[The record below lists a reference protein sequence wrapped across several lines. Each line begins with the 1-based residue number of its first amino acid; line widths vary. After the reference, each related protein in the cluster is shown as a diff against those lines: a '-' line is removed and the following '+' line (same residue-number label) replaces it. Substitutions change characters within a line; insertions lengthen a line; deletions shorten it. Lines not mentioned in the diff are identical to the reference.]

1 MDTKRHAPLGRRR
14 VHLRPNQTHSRS
26 HAHLG
31 RARRPLGDIYV
42 SDHADTRQG
51 GRFRWLVS
59 TCLAAAV
66 GVLAILVVI
75 AGSTDTQE
83 TDGGM
88 FSSLQRVRNAPLATF
103 QLPSARVDGLRWA
116 IPKTDRLLIPSGAM
130 ATKFVILDPIR
141 QRRGS
146 REYILNKPYARLVA
160 RLAPIS
166 KAEAQSI
173 PPFNPFK
180 LYANTTPLDAAE
192 PSEDGQQDAVV
203 KIVELLGGAIPSEDG
218 QELGVEEVADV
229 VSRVQAAAE
238 EPAQLRPGFPADA
251 PGGAAGDAIASARS
265 ASEPPPPNTSVL
277 AKSVLETDDSDDLA
291 GREVRVIKAVRGDTL
306 ARLLL
311 RQGAETWQA
320 RAMTDA
326 SRNAL
331 SEGTLQP
338 GQEVHITLVPS
349 VMRAN
354 RMEPIRVSV
363 FGEGHDHKVTVTR
376 NAAGEFVASASP
388 IDERAIRAEVADD
401 EQPQASSLYASL
413 HHTAA
418 RQGLPPEVILQ
429 ILKVHAYETDF
440 RQRVR
445 AGDGFEFFFDVKDDD
460 RGIEGSFG
468 ELLATAVTSAG
479 ETHRFYRF
487 RTADGVVDYYD
498 EQGNTSRK
506 FLMRRP
512 VRGEDVRLT
521 SGFGVRRHPF
531 LQVPKM
537 HTGVDWAC
545 ATGTPIM
552 AAGSGVIEEA
562 GRKGE
567 YGNYVRI
574 RHANGY
580 KTAYGHMS
588 RFASGVSE
596 GVKVRQGQIIG
607 YVGTSGMSSGPHVHF
622 EVLVNSSFV
631 DPMSIQ
637 VPRERQL
644 TGRQIADF
652 QKERARID
660 DLARRNPVSARVAT
674 ASGRQQQGIRQ

>member
-1 MDTKRHAPLGRRR
+1 MDIKRHAPLGRRR
-14 VHLRPNQTHSRS
+14 LHLRLNQRQ
-26 HAHLG
+26 G
-31 RARRPLGDIYV
+31 RWHGHPERRAEGDIYV

-83 TDGGM
+83 TAGGM
-88 FSSLQRVRNAPLATF
+88 LSSLQRARDASLGSL
-103 QLPSARVDGLRWA
+103 QLPTAYVDGLRWA

-130 ATKFVILDPIR
+130 ATKFVILDAMR
-141 QRRGS
+141 QRRGN
-146 REYILNKPYARLVA
+146 RDYILNKPYARLVA
-160 RLAPIS
+160 RLAPVT
-166 KAEAQSI
+166 KAEAQRI

-192 PSEDGQQDAVV
+192 PSADGQQDAVV
-203 KIVELLGGAIPSEDG
+203 KIVDLLGGVMPNEDG
-218 QELGVEEVADV
+218 QELTVEEVAEA
-229 VSRVQAAAE
+229 VSRVQAAAQ
-238 EPAQLRPGFPADA
+238 EPGLRPGFPADSA
-251 PGGAAGDAIASARS
+251 PPGDALASAKS
-265 ASEPPPPNTSVL
+265 TSEPPPPNTSDL
-277 AKSVLETDDSDDLA
+277 PKTVLEAEDPADDLA
-291 GREVRVIKAVRGDTL
+291 GREVRVIRAQRGDTL
-306 ARLLL
+306 VRILQRL
-311 RQGAETWQA
+311 GAESWQA

-326 SRNAL
+326 ARNAL
-331 SEGTLQP
+331 AEGALQP
-338 GQEVHITLVPS
+338 GQEVHVTLVPS
-349 VMRAN
+349 VVHAN
-354 RMEPIRVSV
+354 RMDPVRVSV
-363 FGEGHDHKVTVTR
+363 FGEGHDHKVTVAR
-376 NAAGEFVASASP
+376 NPAGEFVASASP
-388 IDERAIRAEVADD
+388 IDERIINAEVNDS
-401 EQPQASSLYASL
+401 EQTQASSLYASFL
-413 HHTAA
+413 HTAE
-418 RQGLPPEVILQ
+418 RQGVPHDVILQ
-429 ILKVHAYETDF
+429 ILKIHAYETDF

-445 AGDGFEFFFDVKDDD
+445 AGDGFELFFDIKDEDK
-460 RGIEGSFG
+460 GIEGSLG
-468 ELLATAVTSAG
+468 ELLATALTSAG

-487 RTADGVVDYYD
+487 RTSDGAVDYYD

-512 VRGEDVRLT
+512 VRGEDVRIT
-521 SGFGVRRHPF
+521 SGFGVRRHPI

-552 AAGSGVIEEA
+552 AAGSGVIEEV

-567 YGNYVRI
+567 YGNYIRI

-607 YVGTSGMSSGPHVHF
+607 FVGSTGLASGPHVHF
-622 EVLVNSSFV
+622 EVLVNSSYV

-637 VPRERQL
+637 VPREHQL
-644 TGRQIADF
+644 DGKQLAEF
-652 QKERARID
+652 QKERSRID
-660 DLARRNPVSARVAT
+660 ELMRRNPVLARVAT
-674 ASGRQQQGIRQ
+674 AHGQQQ

>member
-14 VHLRPNQTHSRS
+14 VHLQPSRPRARGHDVY
-26 HAHLG
+26 LG
-31 RARRPLGDIYV
+31 RSRQPIGDIYV
-42 SDHADTRQG
+42 SDHADARQG
-51 GRFRWLVS
+51 GRFRWLIS

-88 FSSLQRVRNAPLATF
+88 LSSLQRVRDAPLASF

-130 ATKFVILDPIR
+130 ATKFVILDAMR
-141 QRRGS
+141 QRRGN
-146 REYILNKPYARLVA
+146 RDYILNKPYARLVA
-160 RLAPIS
+160 RLAPIT
-166 KAEAQSI
+166 KAEAQRV

-192 PSEDGQQDAVV
+192 PSEDGQQDAAV
-203 KIVELLGGAIPSEDG
+203 KIVELLGGVIPIEDG
-218 QELGVEEVADV
+218 QELATDEVAEIAT
-229 VSRVQAAAE
+229 RVLAAAE
-238 EPAQLRPGFPADA
+238 EPAALRPGFPADA
-251 PGGAAGDAIASARS
+251 SASAPGDTPAS
-265 ASEPPPPNTSVL
+265 AKTAAEPLAPNTSVL
-277 AKSVLETDDSDDLA
+277 AKSVWESEDPADDLA
-291 GREVRVIKAVRGDTL
+291 GREVRVIKAQRGDTL
-306 ARLLL
+306 ARVLL
-311 RQGAETWQA
+311 RVGAEPWQA
-320 RAMTDA
+320 RAMMDA
-326 SRNAL
+326 ARPAL
-331 SEGTLQP
+331 SDALQP
-338 GQEVHITLVPS
+338 TQEVHVTLVPS
-349 VMRAN
+349 VVRAN

-363 FGEGHDHKVTVTR
+363 FGEGHDHKVTVMR

-388 IDERAIRAEVADD
+388 IDERMIRAEVAED
-401 EQPQASSLYASL
+401 EQQASSLYASL
-413 HHTAA
+413 HYTAEQ
-418 RQGLPPEVILQ
+418 QGIPPDVILQ
-429 ILKVHAYETDF
+429 ILKIHAYETDF

-445 AGDGFEFFFDVKDDD
+445 AGDGFEFFFDVKDEE
-460 RGIEGSFG
+460 RGIEGSLG

-487 RTADGVVDYYD
+487 RTPDGVVDYYD

-512 VRGEDVRLT
+512 VRGEDVRIT
-521 SGFGVRRHPF
+521 SGFGVRRHPI

-567 YGNYVRI
+567 YGNYIRI

-607 YVGTSGMSSGPHVHF
+607 YVGATGLASGPHVHF
-622 EVLVNSSFV
+622 EVLVNSSYV

-637 VPRERQL
+637 VPRERAL
-644 TGRQIADF
+644 SGRQIAEF

-660 DLARRNPVSARVAT
+660 DLMRRNPVSARVAT
-674 ASGRQQQGIRQ
+674 ASGQQQQQQ

>member
-14 VHLRPNQTHSRS
+14 VHLRPNQPHNRS

-31 RARRPLGDIYV
+31 RARRTFGDIYV
-42 SDHADTRQG
+42 SDHADTRQS

-75 AGSTDTQE
+75 AGSTDMQE
-83 TDGGM
+83 TDGSM
-88 FSSLQRVRNAPLATF
+88 LSSLQRVRDAPLASF

-116 IPKTDRLLIPSGAM
+116 VPKTDRLLIPSGAM
-130 ATKFVILDPIR
+130 ATKFVILDAMR
-141 QRRGS
+141 QRRGN
-146 REYILNKPYARLVA
+146 RDYILNKPYARLVA

-166 KAEAQSI
+166 KAEAQNI

-192 PSEDGQQDAVV
+192 PSEDGQQDAAV
-203 KIVELLGGAIPSEDG
+203 KVVELLGGVIPSEDG
-218 QELGVEEVADV
+218 QELGADEVADV
-229 VSRVQAAAE
+229 VARVQSAAE
-238 EPAQLRPGFPADA
+238 EPALLRPGFPADA
-251 PGGAAGDAIASARS
+251 SGQAGDTVVSGRS
-265 ASEPPPPNTSVL
+265 ATEPPPPNTSVL
-277 AKSVLETDDSDDLA
+277 AKSVLEYEDSDDLA
-291 GREVRVIKAVRGDTL
+291 GREVRVIKAQRGDTL
-306 ARLLL
+306 ARILL
-311 RQGAETWQA
+311 RLGAETWQA

-326 SRNAL
+326 ARNAL
-331 SEGTLQP
+331 SEGALQP
-338 GQEVHITLVPS
+338 TQEVHVTLVPS
-349 VMRAN
+349 VIRAN

-388 IDERAIRAEVADD
+388 IDERALRAEVTDE

-413 HHTAA
+413 HHTAE
-418 RQGLPPEVILQ
+418 RQGIPPEVILQ

-445 AGDGFEFFFDVKDDD
+445 AGDGFEFFFDVKDEE
-460 RGIEGSFG
+460 RGIEGSLG

-521 SGFGVRRHPF
+521 SGFVVRRHPF

-622 EVLVNSSFV
+622 EVLVNSSYV

-644 TGRQIADF
+644 AGRQIADF

-660 DLARRNPVSARVAT
+660 DLARRNPISARVAT
-674 ASGRQQQGIRQ
+674 ASGRQQ

>member
-14 VHLRPNQTHSRS
+14 VHLRLDQP
-26 HAHLG
+26 HARWQGHA
-31 RARRPLGDIYV
+31 RARRQAGDIYV

-75 AGSTDTQE
+75 AGSTDTRE
-83 TDGGM
+83 TAGGM
-88 FSSLQRVRNAPLATF
+88 LSSLQRARNASLGSL
-103 QLPSARVDGLRWA
+103 QLPTAHIDGLRWA

-130 ATKFVILDPIR
+130 ATKFVILDAMR
-141 QRRGS
+141 QRRGN
-146 REYILNKPYARLVA
+146 RDYILNKPYARLVA
-160 RLAPIS
+160 RLAPIT
-166 KAEAQSI
+166 KAEAQRI

-180 LYANTTPLDAAE
+180 LYANTTPIDAAE
-192 PSEDGQQDAVV
+192 PAEDGQQDAVV
-203 KIVELLGGAIPSEDG
+203 KIVDLLGGVMPNEDG
-218 QELGVEEVADV
+218 QELATEEVVEAV
-229 VSRVQAAAE
+229 ARLQAAVQD
-238 EPAQLRPGFPADA
+238 PALLRPGMSADA
-251 PGGAAGDAIASARS
+251 GTPGDALVASKS
-265 ASEPPPPNTSVL
+265 AAEPLPPNTSVL
-277 AKSVLETDDSDDLA
+277 PKSVLEAEDPTDDLA
-291 GREVRVIKAVRGDTL
+291 GREVRVVKAQRGDTL
-306 ARLLL
+306 ARLLQRL
-311 RQGAETWQA
+311 GTETWQA

-326 SRNAL
+326 ARNAL
-331 SEGTLQP
+331 SEGALQP
-338 GQEVHITLVPS
+338 GQEVHVTLVPS
-349 VMRAN
+349 VVRAN
-354 RMEPIRVSV
+354 RMDPVRVSV
-363 FGEGHDHKVTVTR
+363 FGEGHDHKVTVAR

-388 IDERAIRAEVADD
+388 IDERMINAEVNDD

-413 HHTAA
+413 LTTAE
-418 RQGLPPEVILQ
+418 RQGVPHDLILQ
-429 ILKVHAYETDF
+429 ILKIHAYETDF

-445 AGDGFEFFFDVKDDD
+445 AGDGFELFFEVKDEDK
-460 RGIEGSFG
+460 GIEGSLG

-487 RTADGVVDYYD
+487 RTSDGVVDFYD

-512 VRGEDVRLT
+512 VRGEDVRIT
-521 SGFGVRRHPF
+521 SGFGVRRHPI

-545 ATGTPIM
+545 AMGTPIM

-567 YGNYVRI
+567 YGNYIRI

-607 YVGTSGMSSGPHVHF
+607 YVGSTGLASGPHVHF
-622 EVLVNSSFV
+622 EVLVNSSYV

-637 VPRERQL
+637 VPREHQL
-644 TGRQIADF
+644 AAKQLADF
-652 QKERARID
+652 QKERLRID
-660 DLARRNPVSARVAT
+660 ELMRRNPVLTRVAT
-674 ASGRQQQGIRQ
+674 ANGQPQ

>member
-14 VHLRPNQTHSRS
+14 VHLRLDQP
-26 HAHLG
+26 HARWQGHA
-31 RARRPLGDIYV
+31 RARRQAGDIYV

-75 AGSTDTQE
+75 AGSTDTRE
-83 TDGGM
+83 TAGGM
-88 FSSLQRVRNAPLATF
+88 LSSLQRARNASLGSL
-103 QLPSARVDGLRWA
+103 QLPTAHIDGLRWA

-130 ATKFVILDPIR
+130 ATKFVILDAMR
-141 QRRGS
+141 QRRGN
-146 REYILNKPYARLVA
+146 RDYILNKPYARLVA
-160 RLAPIS
+160 RLAPIT
-166 KAEAQSI
+166 KAEAQRI

-180 LYANTTPLDAAE
+180 LYANTTPIDAAE
-192 PSEDGQQDAVV
+192 PAEDGQQDAVV
-203 KIVELLGGAIPSEDG
+203 KIVDLLGGVMPNEDG
-218 QELGVEEVADV
+218 QELATEEVVEAV
-229 VSRVQAAAE
+229 ARLQAAVQD
-238 EPAQLRPGFPADA
+238 PALLRPGMSADA
-251 PGGAAGDAIASARS
+251 GTPGDALVASKS
-265 ASEPPPPNTSVL
+265 AAEPLPPNTSVL
-277 AKSVLETDDSDDLA
+277 PKSVLEAEDPTDDLA
-291 GREVRVIKAVRGDTL
+291 GREVRVVKAQRGDTL
-306 ARLLL
+306 ARLLQRL
-311 RQGAETWQA
+311 GTETWQA

-326 SRNAL
+326 ARNAL
-331 SEGTLQP
+331 SEGALQP
-338 GQEVHITLVPS
+338 GQEVHVTLVPS
-349 VMRAN
+349 VVRAN
-354 RMEPIRVSV
+354 RMDPVRVSV
-363 FGEGHDHKVTVTR
+363 FGEGHDHKVTVAR

-388 IDERAIRAEVADD
+388 IDERMINAEVNDD

-413 HHTAA
+413 LTTAE
-418 RQGLPPEVILQ
+418 RQGVPHDLILQ
-429 ILKVHAYETDF
+429 ILKIHAYETDF

-445 AGDGFEFFFDVKDDD
+445 AGDGFELFFEVKDEDK
-460 RGIEGSFG
+460 GIEGSLG

-487 RTADGVVDYYD
+487 RTSDGLVDYYD

-512 VRGEDVRLT
+512 VRGEDVRIT
-521 SGFGVRRHPF
+521 SGFGVRRHPI

-545 ATGTPIM
+545 AMGTPIM

-567 YGNYVRI
+567 YGNYIRI

-607 YVGTSGMSSGPHVHF
+607 YVGSTGLASGPHVHF
-622 EVLVNSSFV
+622 EVLVNSSYV

-637 VPRERQL
+637 VPREHQL
-644 TGRQIADF
+644 AAKQLADF
-652 QKERARID
+652 QKERLRID
-660 DLARRNPVSARVAT
+660 ELMRRNPVLTRVAT
-674 ASGRQQQGIRQ
+674 ANGQPQ

>member
-14 VHLRPNQTHSRS
+14 VHLRPNQPHGSS

-31 RARRPLGDIYV
+31 RTRRPLGDIYV

-75 AGSTDTQE
+75 AGSTDMQE
-83 TDGGM
+83 TDGSM
-88 FSSLQRVRNAPLATF
+88 LSSLQRVRDAPLASF

-130 ATKFVILDPIR
+130 ATKFVILDAMR
-141 QRRGS
+141 QRRGN
-146 REYILNKPYARLVA
+146 RDYILNKPYARLVA

-166 KAEAQSI
+166 KAEAARI

-192 PSEDGQQDAVV
+192 PSEDGQQDAAV
-203 KIVELLGGAIPSEDG
+203 KIVELLGGVIPSEDG
-218 QELGVEEVADV
+218 QELSAEEIVDV
-229 VSRVQAAAE
+229 VGRAQAAAE

-251 PGGAAGDAIASARS
+251 PGPAAGDTLASAKS

-277 AKSVLETDDSDDLA
+277 AKSVLEAEDPTDDLA
-291 GREVRVIKAVRGDTL
+291 GREVRVVKAQRGDTL
-306 ARLLL
+306 ARILL
-311 RQGAETWQA
+311 RLGAETWQA

-331 SEGTLQP
+331 SEGALLP
-338 GQEVHITLVPS
+338 GQEVHVTLVPS
-349 VMRAN
+349 VIRAN

-388 IDERAIRAEVADD
+388 IDERMINAEVADD
-401 EQPQASSLYASL
+401 DQPQASSLYASL
-413 HHTAA
+413 HHTAE
-418 RQGLPPEVILQ
+418 RQGMPAEAILQ
-429 ILKVHAYETDF
+429 VLKIHAYETDF

-445 AGDGFEFFFDVKDDD
+445 AGDGFEFFFDVKDED
-460 RGIEGSFG
+460 RGIEGSLG

-479 ETHRFYRF
+479 ETHKFYRF
-487 RTADGVVDYYD
+487 RTPDGTVDYYD

-512 VRGEDVRLT
+512 VRGEDVRIT
-521 SGFGVRRHPF
+521 SGFGVRRHPI

-552 AAGSGVIEEA
+552 AAGSGVIEEV

-567 YGNYVRI
+567 YGNYIRI

-607 YVGTSGMSSGPHVHF
+607 FVGSTGLASGPHVHF
-622 EVLVNSSFV
+622 EVLVNSSYV

-644 TGRQIADF
+644 ATKQLADF

-660 DLARRNPVSARVAT
+660 DLMRRNPVSARVAT
-674 ASGRQQQGIRQ
+674 ANGQQQQ

>member
-14 VHLRPNQTHSRS
+14 VHLRLNQP
-26 HAHLG
+26 HARWQG
-31 RARRPLGDIYV
+31 PARARRQIGDIYV

-75 AGSTDTQE
+75 AGSTDTRE
-83 TDGGM
+83 TAGGM
-88 FSSLQRVRNAPLATF
+88 LSSLQRARDASLGSL
-103 QLPSARVDGLRWA
+103 QLPTARIDGLRWA

-130 ATKFVILDPIR
+130 ATKFVILDAMR
-141 QRRGS
+141 QRRGN
-146 REYILNKPYARLVA
+146 RDYILNKPYARLVA
-160 RLAPIS
+160 RLAPIT
-166 KAEAQSI
+166 KAEAQRV

-203 KIVELLGGAIPSEDG
+203 KIVDLLGGVMPNEDG
-218 QELGVEEVADV
+218 QELTTEEVVETV
-229 VSRVQAAAE
+229 VRLQAAVQD
-238 EPAQLRPGFPADA
+238 PTLLRPGLSADA
-251 PGGAAGDAIASARS
+251 GSPGDALAASKSS
-265 ASEPPPPNTSVL
+265 AEPPPPNTSVL
-277 AKSVLETDDSDDLA
+277 AKSVLEAEDPTDELA
-291 GREVRVIKAVRGDTL
+291 GREVRVVKAQRGDTL
-306 ARLLL
+306 GRLLL
-311 RQGAETWQA
+311 RLGAETWQA

-326 SRNAL
+326 ARNAL
-331 SEGTLQP
+331 SEGALQP
-338 GQEVHITLVPS
+338 GQEVHVTLVPS
-349 VMRAN
+349 VVRAN
-354 RMEPIRVSV
+354 RMDPVRVSV
-363 FGEGHDHKVTVTR
+363 FGEGHDHKVTVAR

-388 IDERAIRAEVADD
+388 IDERMINAEVNDD
-401 EQPQASSLYASL
+401 EQPQGSSLYASL
-413 HHTAA
+413 LTTAE
-418 RQGLPPEVILQ
+418 RQGVPHDLILQ
-429 ILKVHAYETDF
+429 ILKIHSYETDF

-445 AGDGFEFFFDVKDDD
+445 AGDGFELFFEVKDEDK
-460 RGIEGSFG
+460 GIEGSLG

-487 RTADGVVDYYD
+487 RSSDGLIDYYD

-512 VRGEDVRLT
+512 VRGEDVRIT
-521 SGFGVRRHPF
+521 SGFGVRRHPI

-545 ATGTPIM
+545 AMGTPIM

-567 YGNYVRI
+567 YGNYIRI

-596 GVKVRQGQIIG
+596 GIKVRQGQIIG
-607 YVGTSGMSSGPHVHF
+607 YVGATGLASGPHVHF
-622 EVLVNSSFV
+622 EVLVNSSYV

-644 TGRQIADF
+644 AGKQLADF
-652 QKERARID
+652 QKERLRID
-660 DLARRNPVSARVAT
+660 ELMRRNPVLTRVAT
-674 ASGRQQQGIRQ
+674 ANGQPQ

>member
-1 MDTKRHAPLGRRR
+1 MYAT
-14 VHLRPNQTHSRS
+14 
-26 HAHLG
+26 
-31 RARRPLGDIYV
+31 
-42 SDHADTRQG
+42 DHADTRQG

-66 GVLAILVVI
+66 GVVAILVAI

-83 TDGGM
+83 TAGGM
-88 FSSLQRVRNAPLATF
+88 LSSLQRARDASRASF
-103 QLPSARVDGLRWA
+103 QLPTAPFDGLRWA

-130 ATKFVILDPIR
+130 ATKFVILDAMR
-141 QRRGS
+141 QRRGN
-146 REYILNKPYARLVA
+146 RDYILNKPYVRLVA
-160 RLAPIS
+160 RLAPIT
-166 KAEAQSI
+166 KAEALRI

-180 LYANTTPLDAAE
+180 LYANTTPLEAAE
-192 PSEDGQQDAVV
+192 PTEDGQQVATV
-203 KIVELLGGAIPSEDG
+203 KIVDLLGGVMPNEDG
-218 QELGVEEVADV
+218 QELGLEEVAEV
-229 VSRVQAAAE
+229 AGRMQSGSL
-238 EPAQLRPGFPADA
+238 EPLPRGGLPADA
-251 PGGAAGDAIASARS
+251 GPPGDALALARS
-265 ASEPPPPNTSVL
+265 PAEPPPPNTSIL
-277 AKSVLETDDSDDLA
+277 PKSVLELEDPAEDLA
-291 GREVRVIKAVRGDTL
+291 GREVRVIKAQRGDTL
-306 ARLLL
+306 ARILQRL
-311 RQGAETWQA
+311 GAETWQA

-326 SRNAL
+326 ARNTL
-331 SEGTLQP
+331 SEGALQA
-338 GQEVHITLVPS
+338 GQEVHVTLVPS
-349 VMRAN
+349 VVRAN
-354 RMEPIRVSV
+354 RMDPVRASV
-363 FGEGHDHKVTVTR
+363 FGEGHDHKVTVAR

-388 IDERAIRAEVADD
+388 IDERMVNAEVND

-413 HHTAA
+413 LTTAE
-418 RQGLPPEVILQ
+418 RQGVAYDMVVQ
-429 ILKVHAYETDF
+429 ILKIHAYETDF

-445 AGDGFEFFFDVKDDD
+445 AGDGFEFFFDIKDEDK
-460 RGIEGSFG
+460 GVEGSLG

-487 RTADGVVDYYD
+487 RTAEGGVDYYD

-512 VRGEDVRLT
+512 VRGEDVRIT
-521 SGFGVRRHPF
+521 SGFGVRRHPI

-545 ATGTPIM
+545 ASGTPIM

-567 YGNYVRI
+567 YGNYIRI

-607 YVGTSGMSSGPHVHF
+607 YVGATGLASGPHVHF

-644 TGRQIADF
+644 AGKQLADF
-652 QKERARID
+652 QKERSRID
-660 DLARRNPVSARVAT
+660 ELLRRNPVLTKVAT
-674 ASGRQQQGIRQ
+674 AHGQQP